1 MTTAHPSL
9 GRPRPPSPSFS
20 TSSSSP
26 SSPPPLTSGLSSSA
40 SSVSPS
46 SYRLTPASHTYHSYN
61 QYNNMNDANHTP
73 DFQQKDHINNEQR
86 QQQHQ
91 EQYPPFSS
99 SSTHGS
105 PTYDR
110 HQSQY
115 REHFSSFSHGNSSY
129 YNNHY
134 HRQESPYHLEQ
145 PREGMPYHYTSRG
158 GHRHSIDSA
167 AADTLLML
175 SAAAFMDPESA
186 RIVSTHAE
194 DKHHQQH
201 QPERGD
207 YHHRSH
213 RTSFL
218 GEEQQ
223 HNRQHHRPQMMAKTV
238 SAPVS
243 SSSRLPLHPL
253 SRMPQP
259 RELVVE
265 ETDMDVDGAEPLRR
279 PSISDSSS
287 QVILLSSSAVKC
299 STGTQTLIT
308 KGPGMRHHFLA
319 SPTSSGDIPPTIVS
333 SATAFSTLTSA
344 TTTTTATSTGTS
356 TSPTTTTGGSVSSNG
371 CNDFLSTTP
380 VSSSQGLPS
389 NDITTATTNS
399 RRSSKSVEP
408 LTTTRLS
415 FTINKKEVGGHRVM
429 KEHKDVID
437 SPPLNKEKLS
447 EEELEEGEVEEEEEE
462 DEVMSEG
469 VVYVNNH
476 LTPFALSPPNK
487 VQVVPSILTSGPAF
501 KQQQQSHGQDSPK
514 TPTSARTPRTPKQP
528 RSTLKTTP
536 RATKRSQNDPISA
549 IGNGVI
555 TASSTVN
562 SGLFPSGGRG
572 KSNARDSSVDYF
584 YSPFPPS
591 ISSPAS
597 SPSSPSAFQLHLL
610 QLTRNFVSV
619 QPHASPTSRFRRT
632 TSSGALSTHGILP
645 FSPPS
650 SPGQEHLMRESVAT
664 HSSPTKS
671 HGSHSHSARGAHSH
685 RSSPGKPK
693 WHTQPYMMFL
703 ALRAMPNR
711 TAARQEL
718 IHAAVELDKKFSAEK
733 GLPRVFTGKTPMN
746 SASACLTNNGDKYFI
761 PFKPEGSRSTHFRLA
776 YQPCGFDTAVAAY
789 YGWMEELI
797 RHDWPL
803 CFGAPRNQ
811 GDGAITGSS
820 NATAMATVTVDGG
833 SSRPDFARAASLD
846 SRKRGPDSG
855 ELADEDLLMQ
865 LAFGNNNSVGGASKK
880 IKASA
885 IAEDE
890 NGAHET
896 ETGPSS
902 SFTLGG
908 ISSLDYHHFRTSNS
922 RSGSIKATNMGVQR
936 LDLDAAGRLDEPNS
950 CPPTPATATA
960 LALEQGLNLDDS
972 SIINNNSNT
981 AAKKRHLEDLDLSRV
996 PTSLAEV
1003 VEVKTSKITNAGK
1016 GLFAKIDL
1024 PAGTPLGFYFGM
1036 PMSENEFDSLK
1047 EGVGAASQYSIMYRR
1062 TVLDAT
1068 DEQGMPFK
1076 LDSTTLPW
1084 EQQQQMV
1091 VDGQV
1096 EGQELLC
1103 PFYFLN
1109 EDQDGNVSLITG
1121 SVVNQVICT
1130 TNRPVRAGDELMV
1143 FFAQDSERHWPV
1155 LVPPP
1160 SPPAHATAPKPVKAV
1175 VPEAAPAASN
1185 AKTTRKAAAAAA
1197 AAAAIA
1203 AGEMSEGSEGSGV
1216 EGGQLSHDSASLS
1229 GRPRRDT
1236 VYKPVRYSR

>member
-1 MTTAHPSL
+1 MT
-9 GRPRPPSPSFS
+9 
-20 TSSSSP
+20 
-26 SSPPPLTSGLSSSA
+26 
-40 SSVSPS
+40 
-46 SYRLTPASHTYHSYN
+46 
-61 QYNNMNDANHTP
+61 M
-73 DFQQKDHINNEQR
+73 
-86 QQQHQ
+86 
-91 EQYPPFSS
+91 
-99 SSTHGS
+99 
-105 PTYDR
+105 
-110 HQSQY
+110 
-115 REHFSSFSHGNSSY
+115 
-129 YNNHY
+129 
-134 HRQESPYHLEQ
+134 
-145 PREGMPYHYTSRG
+145 
-158 GHRHSIDSA
+158 
-167 AADTLLML
+167 
-175 SAAAFMDPESA
+175 
-186 RIVSTHAE
+186 
-194 DKHHQQH
+194 
-201 QPERGD
+201 
-207 YHHRSH
+207 
-213 RTSFL
+213 
-218 GEEQQ
+218 
-223 HNRQHHRPQMMAKTV
+223 
-238 SAPVS
+238 
-243 SSSRLPLHPL
+243 
-253 SRMPQP
+253 
-259 RELVVE
+259 
-265 ETDMDVDGAEPLRR
+265 
-279 PSISDSSS
+279 
-287 QVILLSSSAVKC
+287 
-299 STGTQTLIT
+299 
-308 KGPGMRHHFLA
+308 
-319 SPTSSGDIPPTIVS
+319 
-333 SATAFSTLTSA
+333 
-344 TTTTTATSTGTS
+344 
-356 TSPTTTTGGSVSSNG
+356 
-371 CNDFLSTTP
+371 
-380 VSSSQGLPS
+380 
-389 NDITTATTNS
+389 
-399 RRSSKSVEP
+399 
-408 LTTTRLS
+408 
-415 FTINKKEVGGHRVM
+415 EVGGHRVM
-429 KEHKDVID
+429 EEHKDVID

-469 VVYVNNH
+469 VVHVNNH

-501 KQQQQSHGQDSPK
+501 KQQQLSHGQDSPK

-528 RSTLKTTP
+528 RSTPKTTP

-549 IGNGVI
+549 VGNGVVA
-555 TASSTVN
+555 ASSAVN
-562 SGLFPSGGRG
+562 NELSPSGGRG
-572 KSNARDSSVDYF
+572 KSNARDSPVDYF
-584 YSPFPPS
+584 YSPFPPL
-591 ISSPAS
+591 ISSPVS

-632 TSSGALSTHGILP
+632 ISSGALSTHGILP
-645 FSPPS
+645 FSFPA
-650 SPGQEHLMRESVAT
+650 SPGQEPLMRESVAA

-685 RSSPGKPK
+685 RSSLGKPK

-776 YQPCGFDTAVAAY
+776 YQPCDFDTAVADY

-803 CFGAPRNQ
+803 CFGAPRDQ
-811 GDGAITGSS
+811 GDGVVTGS
-820 NATAMATVTVDGG
+820 NDAIATVMVGGG
-833 SSRPDFARAASLD
+833 SSRADIARADSLD
-846 SRKRGPDSG
+846 SRKRGPDSQ

-865 LAFGNNNSVGGASKK
+865 LASGYNDSVGGVSKK
-880 IKASA
+880 IKASTSA
-885 IAEDE
+885 EAED
-890 NGAHET
+890 GANET
-896 ETGPSS
+896 GTGPSS
-902 SFTLGG
+902 SFILDE
-908 ISSLDYHHFRTSNS
+908 ISSLDYHHFRTFTNS
-922 RSGSIKATNMGVQR
+922 SGSIKATNMGVRR
-936 LDLDAAGRLDEPNS
+936 LDLNAAGRLDEPNS

-960 LALEQGLNLDDS
+960 LALERSLNLEDS
-972 SIINNNSNT
+972 PVINNSNST

-996 PTSLAEV
+996 PTSLTEV
-1003 VEVKTSKITNAGK
+1003 VEVKTSMIANGGK

-1084 EQQQQMV
+1084 EQQQQMM

-1130 TNRPVRAGDELMV
+1130 TNRPVRAGDELVV
-1143 FFAQDSERHWPV
+1143 FFARDLERHWPV

-1160 SPPAHATAPKPVKAV
+1160 SPPAHAPAPKPVKDLMPV
-1175 VPEAAPAASN
+1175 AAPAMSN
-1185 AKTTRKAAAAAA
+1185 AKTTRMAI
-1197 AAAAIA
+1197 AAAIA

-1216 EGGQLSHDSASLS
+1216 EGSQLSRDSASPS
-1229 GRPRRDT
+1229 GRPRRDA